1 MSDVLILQLTML
13 LLILVGL
20 LVKKCGIVSQEG
32 QKAVNDLVIYLVLPC
47 NIVNSFL
54 IGSEGDIFRQFGMVF
69 LISIAIQMVSV
80 LLGRIVYRRKE
91 LGHKMSLQYGIICS
105 NAGFLGNP
113 VAEGA
118 FGPVGLAM
126 ASIYL
131 IPMRVMMWSSGIAI
145 YTQSHDRRAT
155 LKKVA
160 THPCIIACVLGL
172 ALMICRAQLPAVIGK
187 PLTAIA
193 NCNTALS
200 MMVIGMI
207 LADADVRALFD
218 REILAYS
225 ALRLIVLPTAL
236 FLVCILCRVPTLV
249 TGVCTILTAMPAGA
263 TTSILASK
271 YHADELFATRL
282 VVGSTLLSMVTIPV
296 WNIVLAYDY
305 SSLMP

>member
-13 LLILVGL
+13 ILILVGA
-20 LVKKCGIVSQEG
+20 LVKKCGIISPEG
-32 QKAVNDLVIYLVLPC
+32 QKNINDLVIYLVLPC

-54 IGSEGDIFRQFGMVF
+54 IGSDGDIFRQFGMVF
-69 LISIAIQMVSV
+69 VISIAVQAVSV
-80 LLGRIVYRRKE
+80 VLGRIVYRKKE

-118 FGPVGLAM
+118 FGSVGLAM

-145 YTQSHDRRAT
+145 YTQNTDWKAA
-155 LKKVA
+155 LKKVV

-172 ALMICRAQLPAVIGK
+172 ALMICRAQLPGLIGK
-187 PLTAIA
+187 PLTAIGS
-193 NCNTALS
+193 CNTALS

-207 LADADVRALFD
+207 LVDADVRALFD
-218 REILAYS
+218 REIFAYS
-225 ALRLIVLPTAL
+225 FLRLIAMPAAL
-236 FLVCILCRVPTLV
+236 YFVCILCRVPALV

-282 VVGSTLLSMVTIPV
+282 VVASTVLSMVTIPV
-296 WNIVLAYDY
+296 WNMILQK
-305 SSLMP
+305 

>member
-1 MSDVLILQLTML
+1 MSEVLVLQITML
-13 LLILVGL
+13 LLILVGV
-20 LVKKCGIVSQEG
+20 LVKKLGIISREG
-32 QKAVNDLVIYLVLPC
+32 QRNINDLVIYLVLPC
-47 NIVNSFL
+47 NIVKSFL
-54 IGSEGDIFRQFGMVF
+54 IDCGDDIFRQFGLVF
-69 LISIAIQMVSV
+69 LVSLVVQAVSV
-80 LLGRIVYRRKE
+80 VLGRLLYAKKE
-91 LGHKMSLQYGIICS
+91 LGHKMSLQYGLICS

-113 VAEGA
+113 VAEGV

-145 YTQSHDRRAT
+145 YTQSTDWKGT

-172 ALMICRAQLPAVIGK
+172 VLMISRLELPELILK
-187 PLTAIA
+187 PLATIG

-218 REILAYS
+218 REIFAYS
-225 ALRLIVLPTAL
+225 FVRLIAMPAVLYAAC
-236 FLVCILCRVPTLV
+236 VLCRVPALV

-271 YHADELFATRL
+271 YRADELFATRL
-282 VVGSTLLSMVTIPV
+282 VVASTVLSMVTIPA
-296 WNIVLAYDY
+296 WNMILTRV
-305 SSLMP
+305 